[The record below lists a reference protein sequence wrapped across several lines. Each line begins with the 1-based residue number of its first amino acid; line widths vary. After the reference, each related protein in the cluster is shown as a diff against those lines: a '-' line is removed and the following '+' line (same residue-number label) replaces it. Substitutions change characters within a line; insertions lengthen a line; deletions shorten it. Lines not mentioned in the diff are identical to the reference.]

1 MEDKMNLELLIDE
14 IKVEFVKGNLNK
26 EISDIKY
33 DSRDVKKNELFT
45 AISGFKTDG
54 HLYIDDAVNNGATAV
69 LIENELEH
77 YQTGIT
83 YIKVDNSRK
92 MMALLARKLFD
103 NPTDKI
109 DLIGITGTNG
119 KTTTSFIIYNLL
131 KDAGSKVGLIGTIK
145 NIVSSSQELESVHT
159 TPESVDLYRYFNEM
173 ISDGFD
179 KAVMEVSSHA
189 IDLFRIEGMKFKTA
203 VFTNLTP
210 EHLDYHLNL
219 ENYREVKSRLFTM
232 LKPDGFAVLNKDDST
247 SDYILDKINATS
259 FTYSINDS
267 SSDLYT
273 ENYSSDRKGLS
284 FKTAGLFA
292 GEFSLK
298 LSGIFNLYNTLASI
312 LSVKQLGLDIDNIKK
327 SLKTMEAVPGR
338 FEKITEGQKFDVVI
352 DFAHTPDGM
361 ENVLRA
367 VNKIAKKRIIVV
379 FGCGGDRDKSKRPVM
394 GGIAAEYADKV
405 IITNDNPR
413 SESAG
418 QIIEEI
424 SAGFSE
430 KENVDYYKI
439 QDRKK
444 AIFKAVELAEEDD
457 FVIILGRGHETRQIF
472 SDTVIEL
479 DDRKAAREAIEYLKG
494 V

>member
-1 MEDKMNLELLIDE
+1 MNLEQLIDD
-14 IKVEFVKGNLNK
+14 IKVEFVKGDMDK

-33 DSRDVKKNELFT
+33 DSRDIENNDLFV

-54 HLYIDDAVNNGATAV
+54 HLYIDDAVNNGAKAV
-69 LIENELEH
+69 LIENELQY
-77 YQTGIT
+77 YQSGIT
-83 YIKVDNSRK
+83 YIKVNNSRK
-92 MMALLARKLFD
+92 MMALLARKLFN

-131 KDAGSKVGLIGTIK
+131 KDAGYKVGLIGTIK
-145 NIVSSSQELESVHT
+145 NIVSSSEILESVHT

-210 EHLDYHLNL
+210 EHLDYHINL

-247 SDYILDKINATS
+247 SDYILDKIEGKS
-259 FTYSINDS
+259 FTYSINYS

-273 ENYSSDRKGLS
+273 ERYSFDLEGLS
-284 FKTAGLFA
+284 FKTAGLFTE
-292 GEFSLK
+292 EFSLK
-298 LSGIFNLYNTLASI
+298 LSGIFNIYNTLAAI
-312 LSVKQLGLDIDNIKK
+312 LSVKLLGINTDIINQ
-327 SLKTMEAVPGR
+327 SLKSMESVPGR
-338 FEKITEGQKFDVVI
+338 FEKIIEGQNFDVVV

-361 ENVLRA
+361 ENIFRA
-367 VNKIAKKRIIVV
+367 ISKIAKKRIIAV

-394 GGIAAEYADKV
+394 GSIAAEYADTV

-413 SESAG
+413 SESAVK
-418 QIIEEI
+418 IIKEI
-424 SAGFSE
+424 AAGFSK
-430 KENVDYYKI
+430 KENVDFYKI
-439 QDRKK
+439 PDRKK
-444 AIFKAVELAEEDD
+444 AIYKAVDLAEEDD

-472 SDTVIEL
+472 SDKVIEL
-479 DDRKAAREAIEYLKG
+479 DDREAVREAIKYLKG

>member
-1 MEDKMNLELLIDE
+1 LEVEMNLEQLIDD
-14 IKVEFVKGNLNK
+14 IKVEFVKGDMDK

-33 DSRDVKKNELFT
+33 DSRDIENNDLFV

-54 HLYIDDAVNNGATAV
+54 HLYIDDAVNNGAKAV
-69 LIENELEH
+69 LIENELQY
-77 YQTGIT
+77 YQSGIT
-83 YIKVDNSRK
+83 YIKVNNSRK
-92 MMALLARKLFD
+92 MMALLARKLFN

-131 KDAGSKVGLIGTIK
+131 KDAGYKVGLIGTIK
-145 NIVSSSQELESVHT
+145 NIVSSSEILESVHT

-210 EHLDYHLNL
+210 EHLDYHINL

-247 SDYILDKINATS
+247 SDYILDKIEGKS
-259 FTYSINDS
+259 FTYSINYS

-273 ENYSSDRKGLS
+273 ERYSFDLEGLS
-284 FKTAGLFA
+284 FKTAGLFTE
-292 GEFSLK
+292 EFSLK
-298 LSGIFNLYNTLASI
+298 LSGIFNIYNTLAAI
-312 LSVKQLGLDIDNIKK
+312 LSVKLLGINTDIINQ
-327 SLKTMEAVPGR
+327 SLKSMESVPGR
-338 FEKITEGQKFDVVI
+338 FEKIIEGQNFDVVV

-361 ENVLRA
+361 ENIFRA
-367 VNKIAKKRIIVV
+367 ISKIAKKRIIAV

-394 GGIAAEYADKV
+394 GSIAAEYADTV

-413 SESAG
+413 SESAVK
-418 QIIEEI
+418 IIKEI
-424 SAGFSE
+424 AAGFSK
-430 KENVDYYKI
+430 KENVDFYKI
-439 QDRKK
+439 PDRKK
-444 AIFKAVELAEEDD
+444 AIYKAVDLAEEDD

-472 SDTVIEL
+472 SDKVIEL
-479 DDRKAAREAIEYLKG
+479 DDREAVREAIKYLKG

>member
-1 MEDKMNLELLIDE
+1 MNLEQLIDD
-14 IKVEFVKGNLNK
+14 IKVEFVKGDMDK

-33 DSRDVKKNELFT
+33 DTRDIENNDLFV

-54 HLYIDDAVNNGATAV
+54 HLYIDDAVNNGAKAV
-69 LIENELEH
+69 LIENELQY
-77 YQTGIT
+77 YQSGIT
-83 YIKVDNSRK
+83 YIKVNNSRK
-92 MMALLARKLFD
+92 MMALLARKLFN

-131 KDAGSKVGLIGTIK
+131 KDAGYKVGLIGTIK
-145 NIVSSSQELESVHT
+145 NIVSSSEILESVHT

-210 EHLDYHLNL
+210 EHLDYHINL

-247 SDYILDKINATS
+247 SDYILDKIEGKS
-259 FTYSINDS
+259 FTYSINYS

-273 ENYSSDRKGLS
+273 ERYSFDLEGLS
-284 FKTAGLFA
+284 FKTAGLFTE
-292 GEFSLK
+292 EFSLK
-298 LSGIFNLYNTLASI
+298 LSGIFNIYNTLAAI
-312 LSVKQLGLDIDNIKK
+312 LSVKLLGINTDIINQ
-327 SLKTMEAVPGR
+327 SLKSMESVPGR
-338 FEKITEGQKFDVVI
+338 FEKIIEGQNFDVVV

-361 ENVLRA
+361 ENIFRA
-367 VNKIAKKRIIVV
+367 ISKIAKKRIIAV

-394 GGIAAEYADKV
+394 GSIAAEYADTV

-413 SESAG
+413 SESAVK
-418 QIIEEI
+418 IIKEI
-424 SAGFSE
+424 AAGFSK
-430 KENVDYYKI
+430 KENVDFYKI
-439 QDRKK
+439 PDRKK
-444 AIFKAVELAEEDD
+444 AIYKAVDLAEEDD

-472 SDTVIEL
+472 SDKVIEL
-479 DDRKAAREAIEYLKG
+479 DDREAVREAIKYLKG

>member
-1 MEDKMNLELLIDE
+1 MNLKLLIDD
-14 IKVEFVKGNLNK
+14 IKVEFIKGNLNK

-33 DSRDVKKNELFT
+33 DSRAVKKNDLFA

-54 HLYIDDAVNNGATAV
+54 HFYIDDALNNGATAV
-69 LIENELEH
+69 LIEKELQH
-77 YQTGIT
+77 YHTGIT

-92 MMALLARKLFD
+92 IMALLARKLFN

-131 KDAGSKVGLIGTIK
+131 KDAGYKVGLIGTIK
-145 NIVSSSQELESVHT
+145 NIVSSSLVLESEHT

-189 IDLFRIEGMKFKTA
+189 IDLFRIEGMRFKTA

-210 EHLDYHLNL
+210 EHLDYHINL

-232 LKPDGFAVLNKDDST
+232 LKPNGFAVLNKDDST
-247 SDYILDKINATS
+247 SDYILDKIEGES

-273 ENYSSDRKGLS
+273 ENYSSDLEGLS
-284 FKTAGLFA
+284 FTTAGLFM
-292 GEFSLK
+292 GQFSLK
-298 LSGIFNLYNTLASI
+298 LSGIFNIYNSLAAI
-312 LSVKQLGLDIDNIKK
+312 LSVRQLGIDTDIIKQ

-338 FEKITEGQKFDVVI
+338 FEKIIEGQKFDVVV

-367 VNKIAKKRIIVV
+367 VSKMAKKRIIVV

-394 GGIAAEYADKV
+394 GSIAAEYADIV

-413 SESAG
+413 NESAG
-418 QIIEEI
+418 QIIDEI
-424 SAGFSE
+424 AGGFLE
-430 KENVDYYKI
+430 KEKVDYYKI

-444 AIFKAVELAEEDD
+444 AIYKAVDLAEDDD
-457 FVIILGRGHETRQIF
+457 FVIILGKGHENRQIF
-472 SDTVIEL
+472 SDRVIEL
-479 DDRKAAREAIEYLKG
+479 DDRKAAREAIRYLKG